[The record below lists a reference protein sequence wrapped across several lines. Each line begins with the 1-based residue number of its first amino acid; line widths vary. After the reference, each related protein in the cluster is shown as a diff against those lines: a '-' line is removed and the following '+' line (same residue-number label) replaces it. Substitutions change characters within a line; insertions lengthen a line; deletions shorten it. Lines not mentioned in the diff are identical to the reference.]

1 MKTKKTSAKTP
12 ANKTLKTSKKPV
24 KIMKTN
30 KISSTPIT
38 IYQEEKSSKL
48 FENSKEILLAAV
60 CILVIFYV
68 ALMASMPRK
77 EAITQMNGDLA
88 KSEQRTGSQT
98 VSLTILPSG
107 ETQMSQATS
116 GTQQKPVVSSVQTN
130 NAMGMMGMGGP
141 NSTIEAGKQFVF
153 KIDKFQ
159 KLATQPLKF
168 NLYDEKG
175 KEITPDY
182 LETQHDYKAHFILVS
197 ADLRSYQH
205 LHPEYK
211 NNVWNVSANMTS
223 QGTYYAY
230 VDIKPLK
237 GDAIVLRKA
246 LTVRAATDTKTI
258 KYPGLTPK
266 LTAISKDVTAVASP
280 DPSVLNRP
288 TAISFALTRGGKA
301 VNDLKPY
308 LAAFGHVVVLK
319 QGSPE
324 VYMHLHPNNI
334 DDESKAVIP
343 FSATF
348 TSAGRYTAFAE
359 FKIGKDV
366 LTFPITFDVP

>member
-1 MKTKKTSAKTP
+1 
-12 ANKTLKTSKKPV
+12 
-24 KIMKTN
+24 MKTN

-77 EAITQMNGDLA
+77 EAMDQMNSDQA
-88 KSEQRTGSQT
+88 KSEQRTGNQT
-98 VSLTILPSG
+98 VSLTILPPG
-107 ETQMSQATS
+107 GTQMSQAVS
-116 GTQQKPVVSSVQTN
+116 GTQPTQIASNVPHNDS
-130 NAMGMMGMGGP
+130 MGMMGMGG
-141 NSTIEAGKQFVF
+141 SDSSVDAGKRFVF

-168 NLYDEKG
+168 NLYDENG
-175 KEITPDY
+175 TEITPDY
-182 LETQHDYKAHFILVS
+182 LETRHDYKTHFVLVS

-211 NNVWNVSANMTS
+211 NNVWNVSANMST

-237 GDAIVLRKA
+237 GDAVVLRKE
-246 LTVRAATDTKTI
+246 LTVRTATDKKTI

-266 LTAISKDVTAVASP
+266 LTAIAKDVTAVVSP
-280 DPSVLNRP
+280 DPSILNHA
-288 TAISFALTRGGKA
+288 TSLSFALTRGGKA

-324 VYMHLHPNNI
+324 IYMHLHPGTVA
-334 DDESKAVIP
+334 DESKGVIP
-343 FSATF
+343 FTATF
-348 TSAGRYTAFAE
+348 TTAGRYTAFAE

>member
-1 MKTKKTSAKTP
+1 
-12 ANKTLKTSKKPV
+12 
-24 KIMKTN
+24 MKTN

-60 CILVIFYV
+60 CVLVIFYV

-77 EAITQMNGDLA
+77 EVVDQMKNGQVA
-88 KSEQRTGSQT
+88 NEQRTGDQT
-98 VSLTILPSG
+98 VSLTILPEGS
-107 ETQMSQATS
+107 TQMTQAVS
-116 GTQQKPVVSSVQTN
+116 GTQQKPAVSTKPHNEMV
-130 NAMGMMGMGGP
+130 AAGGP
-141 NSTIEAGKQFVF
+141 DSTVEAGKRLVF

-175 KEITPDY
+175 VEITPDY
-182 LETQHDYKAHFILVS
+182 LETQHDYKAHFVLVS

-205 LHPEYK
+205 LHPEYR
-211 NNVWNVSANMTS
+211 NSVWNVSANMS
-223 QGTYYAY
+223 QPGSYFAY
-230 VDIKPLK
+230 VDIKPVK
-237 GDAIVLRKA
+237 GDAVVLRKE
-246 LTVRAATDTKTI
+246 LVVRTATNLKDV
-258 KYPGLTPK
+258 KYPGLTK
-266 LTAISKDVTAVASP
+266 DLKAIVKDVTAVASP
-280 DPSVLNRP
+280 DPSALNRP
-288 TAISFALTRGGKA
+288 SNINFALTRGGKA

-319 QGSPE
+319 QGAPE
-324 VYMHLHPNNI
+324 LYLHLHPGNI
-334 DDESKAVIP
+334 VDETKAIVP
-343 FSATF
+343 FTATF
-348 TSAGRYTAFAE
+348 SSAGRYTAFAE

>member
-1 MKTKKTSAKTP
+1 MKMKKPSTKTTPNKTSK
-12 ANKTLKTSKKPV
+12 SVKKPV

-77 EAITQMNGDLA
+77 EAMDQMNGEQA
-88 KSEQRTGSQT
+88 KSEQRTGNQT
-98 VSLTILPSG
+98 VSLTILPPG
-107 ETQMSQATS
+107 GTQMSQAVS
-116 GTQQKPVVSSVQTN
+116 GTQQTQVVPNVPHNDSM
-130 NAMGMMGMGGP
+130 AMGGP
-141 NSTIEAGKQFVF
+141 DASVDAGKLFVF

-175 KEITPDY
+175 AEITPDY
-182 LETQHDYKAHFILVS
+182 LETQHDYKAHFVLVS

-211 NNVWNVSANMTS
+211 NNVWNVSANMS
-223 QGTYYAY
+223 AQGTYYAY

-237 GDAIVLRKA
+237 GDAIVLRKE
-246 LTVRAATDTKTI
+246 LTVRTATDKKTV

-266 LTAISKDVTAVASP
+266 LTAIAKDVTAVASP

-288 TAISFALTRGGKA
+288 TTISFALTRGGKA

-324 VYMHLHPNNI
+324 IYMHLHPGTVA
-334 DDESKAVIP
+334 DESKGVIP
-343 FSATF
+343 FTATF
-348 TSAGRYTAFAE
+348 TTAGRYTAFAE